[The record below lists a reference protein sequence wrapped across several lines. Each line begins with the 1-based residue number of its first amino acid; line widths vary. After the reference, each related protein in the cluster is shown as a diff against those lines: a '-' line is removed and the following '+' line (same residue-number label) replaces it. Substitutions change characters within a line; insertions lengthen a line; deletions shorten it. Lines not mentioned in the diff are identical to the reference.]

1 MIEFSNLLDNLLL
14 NSSKKKKI
22 KILSNYFNS
31 QSQKNKIW
39 ALSILSKSFATKLIK
54 VREIKELLKKKV
66 DEDMFLYSYDY
77 VGDLAETF
85 SLLWPSDKDKIIN
98 A

>member
-1 MIEFSNLLDNLLL
+1 MRMIEFSNLLDNLLL

-54 VREIKELLKKKV
+54 VREIKELLKKK
-66 DEDMFLYSYDY
+66 
-77 VGDLAETF
+77 
-85 SLLWPSDKDKIIN
+85 
-98 A
+98 